1 MKFITGIES
10 LGIESIRL
18 LNKHCPFKS
27 TPRRKETDTT
37 SLLHS
42 NHPGDMSDTTGN
54 LTQGIEMD
62 ESPTPETVTV
72 CTMFIFGMKIY
83 L

>member
-1 MKFITGIES
+1 
-10 LGIESIRL
+10 
-18 LNKHCPFKS
+18 
-27 TPRRKETDTT
+27 
-37 SLLHS
+37 
-42 NHPGDMSDTTGN
+42 MSDTTGN

-72 CTMFIFGMKIY
+72 CTMFIFEMKIY